1 MFAQFGEVKS
11 AKVIKDKFTGESRG
25 FGFIEMASA
34 SEAEQA
40 ISNLNGMDL
49 EGRKLR
55 VNEANPREERPR
67 SPRPGGSSYPR
78 RRSWRKQSLLILSN
92 LLMKLRRA
100 GFKTSPFCLYN
111 YNYCRTL
118 FVFVFN
124 ICQKPLFTIAVF
136 NFIYLK
142 LPTCALF
149 CLLL

>member
-1 MFAQFGEVKS
+1 MNIFVGNLAFKVSEEELKALFAQFGEVKS

-67 SPRPGGSSYPR
+67 SPRTGGR
-78 RRSWRKQSLLILSN
+78 EGGRSEGGRGGN
-92 LLMKLRRA
+92 NR
-100 GFKTSPFCLYN
+100 Y
-111 YNYCRTL
+111 
-118 FVFVFN
+118 
-124 ICQKPLFTIAVF
+124 
-136 NFIYLK
+136 
-142 LPTCALF
+142 
-149 CLLL
+149 

>member
-1 MFAQFGEVKS
+1 LRDIIFMNIFVGNLAFKVSEEELKALFAQFGEVKS

-67 SPRPGGSSYPR
+67 SPRPGGSSSRGEGRGGNNRY
-78 RRSWRKQSLLILSN
+78 
-92 LLMKLRRA
+92 
-100 GFKTSPFCLYN
+100 
-111 YNYCRTL
+111 
-118 FVFVFN
+118 
-124 ICQKPLFTIAVF
+124 
-136 NFIYLK
+136 
-142 LPTCALF
+142 
-149 CLLL
+149 

>member
-1 MFAQFGEVKS
+1 MNIFVGNLAFKVSEEELKALFAQFGEVKS

-67 SPRPGGSSYPR
+67 SPRPGGSSSRGEGRGGNNRY
-78 RRSWRKQSLLILSN
+78 
-92 LLMKLRRA
+92 
-100 GFKTSPFCLYN
+100 
-111 YNYCRTL
+111 
-118 FVFVFN
+118 
-124 ICQKPLFTIAVF
+124 
-136 NFIYLK
+136 
-142 LPTCALF
+142 
-149 CLLL
+149 

>member
-1 MFAQFGEVKS
+1 MNIFVGNLAFKVSEEELKSLFAQFGEVKS

-67 SPRPGGSSYPR
+67 SPRPGGSSSRGEGRGGNNRY
-78 RRSWRKQSLLILSN
+78 
-92 LLMKLRRA
+92 
-100 GFKTSPFCLYN
+100 
-111 YNYCRTL
+111 
-118 FVFVFN
+118 
-124 ICQKPLFTIAVF
+124 
-136 NFIYLK
+136 
-142 LPTCALF
+142 
-149 CLLL
+149 

>member
-1 MFAQFGEVKS
+1 MNIFVGNLAFKVTEEELKALFAQFGEVKS

-67 SPRPGGSSYPR
+67 SPRMGGR
-78 RRSWRKQSLLILSN
+78 DNRSEGRGGN
-92 LLMKLRRA
+92 NR
-100 GFKTSPFCLYN
+100 Y
-111 YNYCRTL
+111 
-118 FVFVFN
+118 
-124 ICQKPLFTIAVF
+124 
-136 NFIYLK
+136 
-142 LPTCALF
+142 
-149 CLLL
+149 

>member
-1 MFAQFGEVKS
+1 MNIFVGNLAFKVSEEELKSLFAQFGEVKS

-67 SPRPGGSSYPR
+67 SPRPGGSSSSRGEGRGGNNRY
-78 RRSWRKQSLLILSN
+78 
-92 LLMKLRRA
+92 
-100 GFKTSPFCLYN
+100 
-111 YNYCRTL
+111 
-118 FVFVFN
+118 
-124 ICQKPLFTIAVF
+124 
-136 NFIYLK
+136 
-142 LPTCALF
+142 
-149 CLLL
+149 